1 MDSSHVNSIIRSCWI
16 LALVLL
22 SLFIS
27 CKKENDVDTDKIV
40 IGNYHS
46 LYVDST
52 EISIEASYNDF
63 GEILLDLDLDDSAD
77 LRLVVAIY
85 GSPGM
90 TFHYVS
96 ELQPLDSGIM
106 MYGAYSGDTTF
117 LDRKI
122 RIYQD
127 EYNTYKSI
135 TNNFSCH
142 RENPTDQVIRVETV
156 FHPLVLE
163 KDDILGLSDLFAS
176 DTESFI
182 YQWSSP
188 VYTYVEN
195 DTVIVESG
203 NSLFNC
209 HSIPYGEE
217 VFLGFRLSGPADRLG
232 WIKLILGSEARITL
246 KEFAIQKL

>member
-1 MDSSHVNSIIRSCWI
+1 MDSSQLNILIRRLEI
-16 LALVLL
+16 LPLVLFL
-22 SLFIS
+22 IFMS
-27 CKKENDVDTDKIV
+27 CKKENDVDTDRIV
-40 IGNYHS
+40 IGDYHS
-46 LYVDST
+46 MYVDST

-77 LRLVVAIY
+77 LRLVVAMY

-90 TFHYVS
+90 GVHYVS
-96 ELQPLDSGIM
+96 ELQPLDSWIM
-106 MYGAYSGDTTF
+106 IYGAYSGDTTF

-135 TNNFSCH
+135 TENYSCQ
-142 RENPTDQVIRVETV
+142 RKNQTDQVIRVETV
-156 FHPLVLE
+156 FHPRVLE
-163 KDDILGLSDLFAS
+163 KDDILSLSDMFAS

-195 DTVIVESG
+195 DTVIVESS
-203 NSLFNC
+203 NSLFDC
-209 HSIPYGEE
+209 HSIPYGKE
-217 VFLGFRLSGPADRLG
+217 VFLGFKLSGPADRLG
-232 WIKLILGSEARITL
+232 WIKIILGSEARITL